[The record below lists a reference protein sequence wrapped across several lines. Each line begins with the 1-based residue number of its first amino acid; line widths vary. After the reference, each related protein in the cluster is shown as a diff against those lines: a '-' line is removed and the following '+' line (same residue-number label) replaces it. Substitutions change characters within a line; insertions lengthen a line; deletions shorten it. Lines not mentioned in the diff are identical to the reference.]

1 MQWVSSSC
9 SPTEQLADDLAHD
22 SPDGG
27 VRRATGVAVAGR
39 TDVGLKAI
47 QFLYSLLQID
57 DEWSVR
63 EPRGFTWWAG
73 DYAQRVWAEPCVEDQ
88 GIWLSRL
95 VAETLMVADAAADDR
110 AKRLFAFALVQRPSL
125 SASIWNADGTIRL
138 VCTTRV
144 YDDVV
149 ESYSRIFSTAMV
161 MQITQAQQGGEMLAE
176 AVGGQPAISAHPQ
189 QGRRT
194 SHDDMLT
201 FVDEMLIPVGQAP
214 SQWPASDMTHARDL
228 LKNFGC
234 LLGSGDGNNLVAEF
248 PFQGDAV
255 PAIAGGETSLLEM
268 STEPKHPIYG
278 RGLSVRLTL
287 PVANPET
294 SRVLELNTKEFET
307 HPFGQLMGTWG
318 LRPDNLITFAAFY
331 PNILASPGLT
341 ENIAV
346 QMAGRA
352 RWAAQ
357 LWANAP
363 STC

>member
-1 MQWVSSSC
+1 M
-9 SPTEQLADDLAHD
+9 
-22 SPDGG
+22 
-27 VRRATGVAVAGR
+27 AGR
-39 TDVGLKAI
+39 TDVGLEAI
-47 QFLYSLLQID
+47 QFLYSLLRID

-95 VAETLMVADAAADDR
+95 VAETLLVANARTDDK
-110 AKRLFAFALVQRPSL
+110 AKRMFAFAQVLRPSL
-125 SASIWNADGTIRL
+125 SASIWRADGTIGL
-138 VCTTRV
+138 ICTTRV

-149 ESYSRIFSTAMV
+149 ESYSRIFSAAMV

-176 AVGGQPAISAHPQ
+176 AVGGEATISQHPE
-189 QGRRT
+189 QGQRT

-201 FVDEMLIPVGQAP
+201 FVDEVVIPAGEEP
-214 SQWPASDMTHARDL
+214 SRWPVNDMERAREL
-228 LKNFGC
+228 LRNCGC
-234 LLGSGDGNNLVAEF
+234 LLGSGDGCNLVAEF
-248 PFQGDAV
+248 PFRGDPV
-255 PAIAGGETSLLEM
+255 PAVAGGETTLLEM
-268 STEPKHPIYG
+268 STEPKHPVFG

-287 PVANPET
+287 PLTNPET
-294 SRVLELNTKEFET
+294 SQALELSSKEFET

-331 PNILASPGLT
+331 PNILARPGLT

-357 LWANAP
+357 LWANDSSP
-363 STC
+363 R